1 MHELSL
7 VAGLIEQLDALL
19 DEHGAK
25 RLSRVKLVAGPFS
38 GICADSLR
46 FAYQALTADNPRYA
60 ASLFE
65 IETPPARFVCA
76 VCGHVCGGEAE
87 VEVLDQSASR
97 PERCPRCGDQ
107 ALAPQTGGG
116 NLILQQVEL
125 EEE

>member
-65 IETPPARFVCA
+65 IETAPARFVCA
-76 VCGHVCGGEAE
+76 ACGHVCGGET
-87 VEVLDQSASR
+87 EVLGQGDSR